1 MIERRAYRKPSFIFD
16 ELTKQAAKI
25 MSLKD
30 RISDE
35 IKTAMKAKNKLRLE
49 TVRGIKKSILD
60 KESEIR
66 AKGRDAL
73 NEDEEMAILMQLA
86 KQRRDS
92 IKQFTD
98 AGRDE
103 LAEKEAKELEILEEY
118 LPAQL
123 SDADIEAAVDE
134 AIAQTGA
141 SSMRDMG
148 KVMGPVMQKLK
159 GQADGNKVQTIVK
172 AKLSG

>member
-1 MIERRAYRKPSFIFD
+1 
-16 ELTKQAAKI
+16 

-30 RISDE
+30 RVSDE
-35 IKTAMKAKNKLRLE
+35 IKTAMKAKDKLRLE
-49 TVRGIKKSILD
+49 TVRGIKKMIIE

-66 AKGRDAL
+66 AKGREEL
-73 NEDEEMAILMQLA
+73 NEEEEMAILMQLA

-98 AGRDE
+98 AGRTE
-103 LAEKEAKELEILEEY
+103 LADKEAKELVILEEY

-134 AIAQTGA
+134 AIAEVGA
-141 SSMRDMG
+141 SGPRDMG

-159 GQADGNKVQTIVK
+159 GQADGGKVQAIVK
-172 AKLSG
+172 SKLMG

>member
-1 MIERRAYRKPSFIFD
+1 
-16 ELTKQAAKI
+16 

-35 IKTAMKAKNKLRLE
+35 IKAAMKAKDKLRLE
-49 TVRGIKKSILD
+49 TVRGIKKVILE
-60 KESEIR
+60 KESDIR
-66 AKGRDAL
+66 ADGRSEL
-73 NEDEEMAILMQLA
+73 SESEELAVVMQLA

-92 IKQFTD
+92 IQQFKD

-103 LAEKEAKELEILEEY
+103 LAEKEAKELAILEEY

-123 SDADIEAAVDE
+123 SDQEIEAAVDE

-141 SSMRDMG
+141 TSLRDMG
-148 KVMGPVMQKLK
+148 KVMGPVMTQLK
-159 GQADGNKVQTIVK
+159 GQADGSKVQALVK
-172 AKLSG
+172 SKLS

>member
-1 MIERRAYRKPSFIFD
+1 
-16 ELTKQAAKI
+16 

-30 RISDE
+30 RISEE
-35 IKTAMKAKNKLRLE
+35 IKTAMKAKDKLRLE
-49 TVRGIKKSILD
+49 TVRGIKKVILE

-66 AKGRDAL
+66 AKGR
-73 NEDEEMAILMQLA
+73 EELSEEEELAVVMQLA

-98 AGRDE
+98 AGREE
-103 LAEKEAKELEILEEY
+103 LADKEAKELEILEEY

-123 SDADIEAAVDE
+123 SDAEIEAAVDE

-141 SSMRDMG
+141 TGPRDMG

-159 GQADGNKVQTIVK
+159 GQADGGKVQAIVK
-172 AKLSG
+172 SKLAGQ

>member
-1 MIERRAYRKPSFIFD
+1 
-16 ELTKQAAKI
+16 

-35 IKTAMKAKNKLRLE
+35 IKTAMKAKDKLRLE
-49 TVRGIKKSILD
+49 TVRGIKKVIIE
-60 KESEIR
+60 KESTIR
-66 AKGRDAL
+66 AEGREEL
-73 NEDEEMAILMQLA
+73 NEEEELAIVMQLA

-98 AGRDE
+98 AGRQE
-103 LAEKEAKELEILEEY
+103 LADKEAKELTILEEY

-123 SDADIEAAVDE
+123 SDADIEAAVDD

-141 SSMRDMG
+141 TSMREMG
-148 KVMGPVMQKLK
+148 KVMGPVMAKLK
-159 GQADGNKVQTIVK
+159 GQADGNKVQSIVK
-172 AKLSG
+172 AKLS

>member
-1 MIERRAYRKPSFIFD
+1 
-16 ELTKQAAKI
+16 

-30 RISDE
+30 RISEE
-35 IKTAMKAKNKLRLE
+35 IKTAMKAKDKLRLE
-49 TVRGIKKSILD
+49 TVRGIKKVILE

-66 AKGRDAL
+66 ANGRDEL
-73 NEDEEMAILMQLA
+73 TEEEELAVVTQLA

-98 AGRDE
+98 AGREE
-103 LAEKEAKELEILEEY
+103 LADKEAKELDILEEY

-134 AIAQTGA
+134 VIAKVGA
-141 SSMRDMG
+141 SGPRDMG

-159 GQADGNKVQTIVK
+159 GQADGGKVQSIVK
-172 AKLSG
+172 SKLAN

>member
-1 MIERRAYRKPSFIFD
+1 
-16 ELTKQAAKI
+16 

-30 RISDE
+30 RVSDE
-35 IKTAMKAKNKLRLE
+35 IKTAMKARDKLRLE
-49 TVRGIKKSILD
+49 TVRGIKKVIIE

-66 AKGRDAL
+66 AKGREEL
-73 NEDEEMAILMQLA
+73 NEAEEMAILMQLA

-103 LAEKEAKELEILEEY
+103 LADKEAKELVILEEY

-123 SDADIEAAVDE
+123 SDADIESAVDE
-134 AIAQTGA
+134 AIAKTGA
-141 SSMRDMG
+141 SGPSDMG

-159 GQADGNKVQTIVK
+159 GQADGGKVQAIVK
-172 AKLSG
+172 AKLLGQ

>member
-1 MIERRAYRKPSFIFD
+1 MLRQEGTLTLIS
-16 ELTKQAAKI
+16 EL

-35 IKTAMKAKNKLRLE
+35 IKAAMKAKDKLRLE
-49 TVRGIKKSILD
+49 TVRGIKKVILE

-66 AKGRDAL
+66 GKGR
-73 NEDEEMAILMQLA
+73 EELTEEEELAVVMQLA

-92 IKQFTD
+92 IKQFTE
-98 AGRDE
+98 AGREE
-103 LAEKEAKELEILEEY
+103 LAEKEAQELKILEEY

-123 SDADIEAAVDE
+123 SDAEIEAAVED

-148 KVMGPVMQKLK
+148 KVMGPVMAKLK
-159 GQADGNKVQTIVK
+159 GQADGSKVQAIVK
-172 AKLSG
+172 AKLS

>member
-1 MIERRAYRKPSFIFD
+1 
-16 ELTKQAAKI
+16 

-35 IKTAMKAKNKLRLE
+35 IKTAMKAKDKLRLE
-49 TVRGIKKSILD
+49 TVRGIKKVIIE
-60 KESEIR
+60 KESTIR
-66 AKGRDAL
+66 ADGR
-73 NEDEEMAILMQLA
+73 EELTEEEELAIVMQLA

-98 AGRDE
+98 AGRQE
-103 LAEKEAKELEILEEY
+103 LADKESQELTILEEY

-123 SDADIEAAVDE
+123 SDADIEAAVDD

-148 KVMGPVMQKLK
+148 KVMGPVMAKLK
-159 GQADGNKVQTIVK
+159 GQADGNKVQSIVK
-172 AKLSG
+172 AKLS

>member
-1 MIERRAYRKPSFIFD
+1 
-16 ELTKQAAKI
+16 

-30 RISDE
+30 RVSDE
-35 IKTAMKAKNKLRLE
+35 IKTAMKAKDKLRLE
-49 TVRGIKKSILD
+49 TVRGIKKVIIE

-66 AKGRDAL
+66 AKGREEL
-73 NEDEEMAILMQLA
+73 NEEEEMAIVMQLA

-103 LAEKEAKELEILEEY
+103 LADKEAKELVILEEY

-134 AIAQTGA
+134 AIAKTGA
-141 SSMRDMG
+141 SGPSDMG

-159 GQADGNKVQTIVK
+159 GQADGGKVQAMVK
-172 AKLSG
+172 AKLIGE

>member
-1 MIERRAYRKPSFIFD
+1 
-16 ELTKQAAKI
+16 
-25 MSLKD
+25 
-30 RISDE
+30 
-35 IKTAMKAKNKLRLE
+35 
-49 TVRGIKKSILD
+49 
-60 KESEIR
+60 
-66 AKGRDAL
+66 
-73 NEDEEMAILMQLA
+73 MQLA

-98 AGRDE
+98 AGRQE
-103 LAEKEAKELEILEEY
+103 LADKEAKELTILEEY

-148 KVMGPVMQKLK
+148 KVMGPVMAKLK
-159 GQADGNKVQTIVK
+159 GQADGNKVQSIVK
-172 AKLSG
+172 AKLS

>member
-1 MIERRAYRKPSFIFD
+1 
-16 ELTKQAAKI
+16 

-35 IKTAMKAKNKLRLE
+35 IKTAMKAKDKLRLE
-49 TVRGIKKSILD
+49 TVRGVKKVILE

-66 AKGRDAL
+66 AKGRDEL
-73 NEDEEMAILMQLA
+73 TEEEELAVVMQLA

-98 AGRDE
+98 AGREE
-103 LAEKEAKELEILEEY
+103 LADKEAKELEILEEY

-134 AIAQTGA
+134 AIAQVGATGP
-141 SSMRDMG
+141 RDMG

-159 GQADGNKVQTIVK
+159 GQADGGKVQAMVK
-172 AKLSG
+172 SKLMG

>member
-1 MIERRAYRKPSFIFD
+1 
-16 ELTKQAAKI
+16 

-30 RISDE
+30 RISEE
-35 IKTAMKAKNKLRLE
+35 IKTAMKAKDKLRLE
-49 TVRGIKKSILD
+49 TVRGIKKVILE

-66 AKGRDAL
+66 ANGRDDL
-73 NEDEEMAILMQLA
+73 TEEEELAIVMQLA

-98 AGRDE
+98 AGREE
-103 LAEKEAKELEILEEY
+103 LADKEAKELEILEEY

-134 AIAQTGA
+134 VIAKVGATGL
-141 SSMRDMG
+141 RDMG
-148 KVMGPVMQKLK
+148 KVMGPVMQTLK
-159 GQADGNKVQTIVK
+159 GQADGGKVQAVVK
-172 AKLSG
+172 SKLMG

>member
-1 MIERRAYRKPSFIFD
+1 
-16 ELTKQAAKI
+16 

-30 RISDE
+30 RISGE
-35 IKTAMKAKNKLRLE
+35 IKTAMKAKDKLRLE
-49 TVRGIKKSILD
+49 TVRGIKKVIIE
-60 KESEIR
+60 KESTIR
-66 AKGRDAL
+66 AEGR
-73 NEDEEMAILMQLA
+73 EELTEEEELAIVMQLA

-98 AGRDE
+98 AGRQE
-103 LAEKEAKELEILEEY
+103 LADKEAKELTILEEY

-123 SDADIEAAVDE
+123 SDADIEKAVDD

-148 KVMGPVMQKLK
+148 KVMGPVMAKLK
-159 GQADGNKVQTIVK
+159 GQADGNKVQSIVK
-172 AKLSG
+172 AKLS

>member
-1 MIERRAYRKPSFIFD
+1 
-16 ELTKQAAKI
+16 

-35 IKTAMKAKNKLRLE
+35 IKTAMKAKDKLRLE

-73 NEDEEMAILMQLA
+73 NEEEEMAILMQLA

-123 SDADIEAAVDE
+123 SDADIEAAVDA

-159 GQADGNKVQTIVK
+159 GQADGGKVQAIVK
-172 AKLSG
+172 AKLTG